1 MGKSSQFCSVHQ
13 LKQQDQLLYSTF
25 CRPQTFFEFLLSAS
39 NHTFG
44 RDHFKFRVCNIILTW
59 SKTIVSFMK
68 KHGKLES
75 YPRIQ
80 GQVVLKTVL
89 HMLLPCSMSQ
99 IISHCL
105 YNKYIIYSMSLF
117 NEIKIGQC
125 QDIGKI
131 PYVMSS

>member
-1 MGKSSQFCSVHQ
+1 M
-13 LKQQDQLLYSTF
+13 LYSTF

-44 RDHFKFRVCNIILTW
+44 RDHFKFRFYNIILIW

-80 GQVVLKTVL
+80 GQVVLNTVL
-89 HMLLPCSMSQ
+89 DMLLPCSMSQ
-99 IISHCL
+99 IIFHCL
-105 YNKYIIYSMSLF
+105 YNKYIKYSMSLF
-117 NEIKIGQC
+117 NETKIGQC
-125 QDIGKI
+125 QVIGKI